1 MYNNIIKSVL
11 AHLMSI
17 VSFHSLAG
25 VLYPKLNVQDLYQMR
40 SDKGLFIYRFAHKKV
55 SQSLKRKEVSEQNA

>member
-1 MYNNIIKSVL
+1 
-11 AHLMSI
+11 MSI

-40 SDKGLFIYRFAHKKV
+40 SDKGLFIYRLSQKK
-55 SQSLKRKEVSEQNA
+55 SLNLEKRKEVS